1 MCGRYILT
9 QQLGSPGERFDF
21 QIGDLDYQANYNV
34 APSQQVLIVTGGG
47 ERRVERVRWVLGP
60 EGDKDIKIGFK
71 MINARAETVA
81 TSGDINSVSLG
92 YENTNYVWWSH
103 VKNFAPFGVSRP
115 RACGTTTSG
124 WNASV
129 VSCKP
134 EHVRDP

>member
-34 APSQQVLIVTGGG
+34 APSHQVLIVTGDG

-92 YENTNYVWWSH
+92 YENTNYIWLE
-103 VKNFAPFGVSRP
+103 R
-115 RACGTTTSG
+115 
-124 WNASV
+124 
-129 VSCKP
+129 
-134 EHVRDP
+134 